1 MVRKLLFIALTL
13 IINQTA
19 FSEDIIHVFKKGDT
33 LYSLS
38 KKYNVPLNEI
48 VELNNISDP
57 MKIREGFKIVIKK
70 ENKIY
75 TVKKGD
81 TLYSIA
87 KKHSLNIRKL
97 LEVNKITEKSI
108 IKVGQKIYLPVTI
121 DSNGSQKVVIKKP
134 SGNEAEIIK
143 KNPKPA
149 GNLKKKKNDFFWPVD
164 GKIEKLKG
172 KLQGSRISADKG
184 DPVYSVSSGRVVWEG
199 PYRGFGRVVFIES
212 SGGYVYVYGGNEKT
226 RVSVG
231 DVVEPGSEIGMIGF
245 NIHESKPG
253 IYFSVYKNGEPVDVE
268 KAPRL

>member
-1 MVRKLLFIALTL
+1 MLTLFITQSL
-13 IINQTA
+13 
-19 FSEDIIHVFKKGDT
+19 FSDDLVHIFKKGDT

-38 KKYNVPLNEI
+38 KKYNVKLSEI
-48 VELNNISDP
+48 LELNNIKDP
-57 MKIREGFKIVIKK
+57 MKIREGYKVIIKK
-70 ENKIY
+70 EKNIY
-75 TVKKGD
+75 IVKKGD

-87 KKHSLNIRKL
+87 KKNDLKIKEL
-97 LEVNKITEKSI
+97 LKINKFTQNTI

-121 DSNGSQKVVIKKP
+121 ERNTPGPELIVKKP
-134 SGNEAEIIK
+134 ANTGKEPVNKTKLTAVK
-143 KNPKPA
+143 KNKT
-149 GNLKKKKNDFFWPVD
+149 DFFWPVD
-164 GKIEKLKG
+164 GEIEKLSG

-184 DPVYSVSSGRVVWEG
+184 DPVYSVSTGRVVWEG

-231 DVVEPGSEIGMIGF
+231 DLVEPGSEIGLIGL
-245 NIHESKPG
+245 NMHESKPG